1 MAMPTVTKDIQTA
14 AARLNVPIMGI
25 HPCRFRRKP
34 SF

>member
-1 MAMPTVTKDIQTA
+1 MPAVTINIQRA

-25 HPCRFRRKP
+25 HPRRFRRKP